1 MNYPDGLCGGLLSYS
16 TNCPMILTAK
26 GNTSSANAY
35 AKSKS
40 VSTAWIL
47 GGTAAVSD
55 DDVTNVLK
63 K

>member
-1 MNYPDGLCGGLLSYS
+1 
-16 TNCPMILTAK
+16 MILTAK
-26 GNTSSANAY
+26 GKTSSANAY